1 MGNNFER
8 FLKGVEF
15 MLETDNLQS
24 QENIVLTVLLD
35 KLSNKRLVNI
45 ANKLNTKKSTL
56 AREIIENA
64 LPDLEEI
71 VGINADAQY
80 IKNLLDEI
88 KNEKGDEN
96 E

>member
-35 KLSNKRLVNI
+35 KLSNKRLVNV